1 LIFEKN
7 IERREGFTT
16 ATVATNPFIG
26 GRDLRSKLGRRFAN
40 PAETCRF
47 TPHKLLSLK

>member
-7 IERREGFTT
+7 VERAEGFTT

-26 GRDLRSKLGRRFAN
+26 GRDLHSKLGRRSALISQKPAGLLHAN
-40 PAETCRF
+40 CYP
-47 TPHKLLSLK
+47 